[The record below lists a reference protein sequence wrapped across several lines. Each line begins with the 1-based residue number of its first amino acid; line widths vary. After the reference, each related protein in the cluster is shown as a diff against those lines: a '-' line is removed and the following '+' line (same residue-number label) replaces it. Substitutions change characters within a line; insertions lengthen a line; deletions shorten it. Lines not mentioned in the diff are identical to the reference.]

1 MILERR
7 IAMKLSKMAA
17 RTAALIMCVV
27 TAVTTVNYSFA
38 VTVSEAQAEKNEL
51 ENKRNKTSQIL
62 DDLESDKSDIVAY
75 IKKLDTKMTDL
86 SVSIREIKEK
96 IKEKKSSIKE
106 LAAKIAESEI
116 EIKNQYETM
125 KKRIKY
131 MYEKGNSE
139 YIDILLASD
148 GLSDFLNKSEY
159 IGKISEYDSTMLYN
173 YNQAKTSLEEKK
185 TSLEEKNE
193 ILEESKKE
201 LESEL
206 SALDKISSKKNAEL
220 ANYNDNIAIAQN
232 QLSEY
237 DNELVKQEK
246 IIEDAL
252 LEEQKRIAAEEAR
265 KKQEEEARKKA
276 EAAKAAANKATNAP
290 DGQTDNTQ
298 AAEPT
303 EKPQTTVSSS
313 AGFIW
318 PLPVSGKITSYF
330 GSRTSPTAGASSNHQ
345 GIDISAP
352 AGTSIR
358 AAKAGTVVTA
368 SYSSGAGN
376 YIMINHGDGL
386 FTVYMHCSSLAVSK
400 GQQVSAGTTIG
411 YVGSTGISTGNH
423 LHFGVS
429 VNGSYVDPLGYVS
442 Q

>member
-1 MILERR
+1 M
-7 IAMKLSKMAA
+7 
-17 RTAALIMCVV
+17 
-27 TAVTTVNYSFA
+27 
-38 VTVSEAQAEKNEL
+38 
-51 ENKRNKTSQIL
+51 
-62 DDLESDKSDIVAY
+62 
-75 IKKLDTKMTDL
+75 
-86 SVSIREIKEK
+86 
-96 IKEKKSSIKE
+96 
-106 LAAKIAESEI
+106 
-116 EIKNQYETM
+116 
-125 KKRIKY
+125 
-131 MYEKGNSE
+131 
-139 YIDILLASD
+139 
-148 GLSDFLNKSEY
+148 
-159 IGKISEYDSTMLYN
+159 
-173 YNQAKTSLEEKK
+173 
-185 TSLEEKNE
+185 
-193 ILEESKKE
+193 ESKKE

-237 DNELVKQEK
+237 DNELVRQEK

-252 LEEQKRIAAEEAR
+252 LEEQRRIAAEEER
-265 KKQEEEARKKA
+265 KRKEEEARKKA

-290 DGQTDNTQ
+290 NGQTDKPQ

-303 EKPQTTVSSS
+303 EKPETPAVSSG
-313 AGFIW
+313 GFIW

-330 GSRTSPTAGASSNHQ
+330 GGRTSPTAGASSNHQ

-376 YIMINHGDGL
+376 YIMINHGGGL

-411 YVGSTGISTGNH
+411 YVGSTGVSTGNH

-429 VNGSYVDPLGYVS
+429 VNGSYVNPLGYVS